1 MEPDELVAARYRLV
15 ARVGRG
21 AMGTVWRARDERLDR
36 VVAVKELL
44 PDDSSADEA
53 TARALREGRIASRLR
68 HPNAIAVHD
77 VVTHDGRPCLIM
89 EYLPSERLGARGAL
103 PPAEV
108 ARIGAQVAGALA
120 AAHAAGIV
128 HRDVKPENVLI
139 GEDGTAKITDFGI
152 SRAAGIGTVSA
163 TGILAGTPAYL
174 APEVAGGAD
183 ADLRSDVFSLG
194 ATLYSAVEGTPPFG
208 LDDNPI
214 ALLHRVAAGEVR
226 PPLLAGPLTGTLSW
240 LLRRDPAE
248 RPTMRAAHEALAA
261 VAAGRPGPEPA
272 PRTPTLMLPA
282 PRRVSRRA
290 VVLGASAAGLVAAGI
305 VLGSLL
311 NDPTSVGAPSPTTA
325 HGTTTTPAAPT
336 CAATYSITNS
346 WAAGYQAEV
355 TVRNDT
361 AETLTGWVVTWTLP
375 DGHEIN
381 NLWGGVVERDGRAVT
396 VTNADWNVT
405 VSPGG
410 TTSFGLIVDTP
421 ENDHRAPD
429 PRCASR

>member
-1 MEPDELVAARYRLV
+1 
-15 ARVGRG
+15 
-21 AMGTVWRARDERLDR
+21 MGVVWRARDERLDR

-44 PDDSSADEA
+44 VDNNDPADPADDA

-103 PPAEV
+103 PPADV

-128 HRDVKPENVLI
+128 HRDIKPENVLI

-152 SRAAGIGTVSA
+152 SHAAGIGTVTA

-183 ADLRSDVFSLG
+183 ADVRSDVFSLG

-226 PPLLAGPLTGTLSW
+226 PPRLAGPLTGTLSW

-248 RPTMRAAHEALAA
+248 RPTMRVAHEAL
-261 VAAGRPGPEPA
+261 VAAADGRPVSAPA
-272 PRTPTLMLPA
+272 PRTPTLVLPA
-282 PRRVSRRA
+282 RRQVSRRA
-290 VVLGASAAGLVAAGI
+290 VVLGASAAGLVAVGI
-305 VLGSLL
+305 VLGSLI
-311 NDPTSVGAPSPTTA
+311 NDPESRGATGTPTTTP
-325 HGTTTTPAAPT
+325 TTTTRAAPA
-336 CAATYSITNS
+336 CVATYEITNS
-346 WAAGYQAEV
+346 WADGYQAEV
-355 TVRNDT
+355 TVRNDD
-361 AETLTGWVVTWTLP
+361 AKTLTGWVVTWTLP
-375 DGHEIN
+375 DGHKIN
-381 NLWGGVVERDGRAVT
+381 NLWGGVVERDGAAVT

-405 VSPGG
+405 VPAGG

-421 ENDHRAPD
+421 ANDHRAPD
-429 PRCASR
+429 PRCASQ